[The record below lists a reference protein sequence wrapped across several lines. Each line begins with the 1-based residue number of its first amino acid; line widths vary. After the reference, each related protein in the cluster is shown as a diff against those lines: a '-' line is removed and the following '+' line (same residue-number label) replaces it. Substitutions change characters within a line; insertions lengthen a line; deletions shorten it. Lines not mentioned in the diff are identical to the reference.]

1 LRAEQIGAIQKNWCG
16 IGAEYTPLTRE
27 TVENKGVLKYMKL
40 GLCWFGASGDTGLFE
55 KPSHI
60 KA

>member
-1 LRAEQIGAIQKNWCG
+1 LAQLSKNWCE
-16 IGAEYTPLTRE
+16 IGAEYTPLTCE

-40 GLCWFGASGDTGLFE
+40 GLCCFGASGDTGLFE